1 MIQSF
6 LKIKNFCINLLI
18 IIWLSPIGD
27 LRRYLEVIRKDHEV
41 LPKPHKIIND
51 MQKNRKYHGDII
63 GESPLVIG
71 IFLKFL
77 NGELTNGKDKYLVYS
92 MWVLLHVCRK
102 VLQWRRWML

>member
-1 MIQSF
+1 MYKF
-6 LKIKNFCINLLI
+6 VDNYMTFTDWRFEKIFG
-18 IIWLSPIGD
+18 S
-27 LRRYLEVIRKDHEV
+27 YSKDHEV
-41 LPKPHKIIND
+41 LPKP
-51 MQKNRKYHGDII
+51 QKNRKYHGDII